1 MITLDEV
8 ERIHE
13 VLIDKFGG
21 KKGLRDKGLLESSI
35 KRPFQT
41 FDQKEL
47 YPEPVDKAAAI
58 LESIISNHPFVDGNK
73 RTAYVLARLLLR
85 ANNLD
90 IKAHQDEKYEFVISA
105 ARGEIRFEQIK
116 EWLTSHIQPGN
127 EPQHSV

>member
-1 MITLDEV
+1 MMSLEQV
-8 ERIHE
+8 ERVHE
-13 VLIDKFGG
+13 ILIDKFGG
-21 KKGLRDKGLLESSI
+21 RKGLRDKGLLESSI

-41 FDQKEL
+41 FDKKEL

-73 RTAYVLARLLLR
+73 RTAYVMARLFLR

-90 IKAHQDEKYEFVISA
+90 IKATQDEKYEFVISA
-105 ARGEIRFEQIK
+105 ARGEIRFDQIK
-116 EWLTSHIQPGN
+116 EWLTIHIEAGN